1 MLDMSHHIHDLRFGD
16 NDDKSG
22 AFGVNSLANFNSE
35 KEIEEAF
42 MGITYTYFLD
52 IIEKNIID
60 TDQEKGAESYIYT
73 ARLNEVILAQLPM
86 VYFKYY
92 LFYLDMKPTR

>member
-1 MLDMSHHIHDLRFGD
+1 MLDMSHHIHELRFGD
-16 NDDKSG
+16 HVDAEAYG
-22 AFGVNSLANFNSE
+22 ANSLKNFNSE

-52 IIEKNIID
+52 IIERNIID
-60 TDQEKGAESYIYT
+60 TNKDTGVESYIYT

-86 VYFKYY
+86 VYFKYR
-92 LFYLDMKPTR
+92 LCYLDTKPTR